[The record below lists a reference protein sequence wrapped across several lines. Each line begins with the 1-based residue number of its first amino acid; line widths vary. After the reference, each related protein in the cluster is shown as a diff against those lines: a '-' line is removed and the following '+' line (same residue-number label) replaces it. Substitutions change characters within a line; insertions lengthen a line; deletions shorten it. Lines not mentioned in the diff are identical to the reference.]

1 MKHQKKQML
10 DTSIGGDEL
19 MIPDE
24 LRQALAMAVNGSLDT
39 EGHSPSVR
47 RKTGYDNLRAAHA
60 GVGYAGPQPR
70 PSAEEEVQWIAD
82 VLYAEKLEERAKR
95 NRG

>member
-1 MKHQKKQML
+1 MKYQKKQIP

-19 MIPDE
+19 MIPDK

-47 RKTGYDNLRAAHA
+47 RKTG
-60 GVGYAGPQPR
+60 
-70 PSAEEEVQWIAD
+70 
-82 VLYAEKLEERAKR
+82 
-95 NRG
+95 